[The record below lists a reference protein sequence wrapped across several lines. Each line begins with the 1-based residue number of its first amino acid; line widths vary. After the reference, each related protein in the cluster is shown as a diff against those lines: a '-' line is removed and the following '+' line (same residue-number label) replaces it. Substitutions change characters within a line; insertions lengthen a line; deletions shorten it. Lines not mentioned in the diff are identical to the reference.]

1 MSVEALRS
9 GQVRRKPTRARSRS
23 KVSKLA
29 AARGSGLPAGA
40 ASLAVV
46 LAAALVLVVVLATGG
61 RGQALSRFVQAAGR
75 SDLASLGFR
84 VDDIHLQGA
93 SAVAQKQ
100 IIAAADLRTG
110 GPILDVDLAAI
121 RARVREVG
129 WVADAKIIRLLPDTL
144 VVAVIQ
150 RPLMAVW
157 EHDGRTLVVAD
168 NGAPMPDVAPGRVTN
183 LPLIVGAG
191 ANTAAAALLPLVSA
205 RPRLAQRL
213 AALVRVDDR
222 RWNLNLKDG
231 GVILLPAIGEAA
243 ALLRLDALDRQ
254 ARLLDLGFAR
264 IDLRDPEMILVR
276 PHGPTAP
283 ALAGGGV

>member
-1 MSVEALRS
+1 
-9 GQVRRKPTRARSRS
+9 
-23 KVSKLA
+23 
-29 AARGSGLPAGA
+29 
-40 ASLAVV
+40 
-46 LAAALVLVVVLATGG
+46 
-61 RGQALSRFVQAAGR
+61 
-75 SDLASLGFR
+75 
-84 VDDIHLQGA
+84 
-93 SAVAQKQ
+93 
-100 IIAAADLRTG
+100 
-110 GPILDVDLAAI
+110 
-121 RARVREVG
+121 
-129 WVADAKIIRLLPDTL
+129 
-144 VVAVIQ
+144 
-150 RPLMAVW
+150 
-157 EHDGRTLVVAD
+157 
-168 NGAPMPDVAPGRVTN
+168 MPDVAPGRVTN